1 VLREEDE
8 AEVHYLVRNISRID
22 TDNSGEV
29 DFEEFANFL
38 LKRHCGELALQ
49 RTHRAGRI
57 RNGAARKL
65 TLEEFRVL
73 LDDAYHF
80 LGVKVDNETARRV
93 FEQSDTDRDGLI
105 TYQEYF
111 KFIETA
117 ICRPS
122 GTKAT
127 EAPKPV
133 VQPPPNRPESDS
145 DFLLNFRRLLW
156 GELLRIY
163 NKYDADGNANLDTN
177 EFTLLLKEL
186 LQETSQS
193 SLDYVF
199 KNAFRMDINGDSR
212 FIFDEFGVFFI
223 KHISEIGL
231 DRFNRSRGGSGKR
244 TINLQEFLTL
254 FRSSFGFLQSL
265 NINEEDIKKI
275 FRGIDQDR
283 DGTISYKEYLQWT
296 LELLNFREAN
306 GTPAYFQ
313 AVSSQTFI
321 PAPAPLPI

>member
-122 GTKAT
+122 GSKP